1 MRWLRKKHP
10 KLTWKQLRRRY
21 FGTNGIR
28 AGTITLYNPATMRI
42 LRYRYRGAQICTPW
56 NEKTVDPKGAR
67 HRRITND
74 DPRSLEALEESL
86 A

>member
-42 LRYRYRGAQICTPW
+42 LRYR
-56 NEKTVDPKGAR
+56 
-67 HRRITND
+67 
-74 DPRSLEALEESL
+74 
-86 A
+86 